1 MLITTLLSLAV
12 IGSEDMFL
20 VVEEKDSRCFRLN
33 SPLLFIPK
41 GHGLKAYGMSQLRSC
56 SHALKVAIGEKTS
69 KTVLERRG
77 KKRQMQSFL
86 RYTKTQKGKIFVA
99 SENI

>member
-41 GHGLKAYGMSQLRSC
+41 GHGLKAYDIS
-56 SHALKVAIGEKTS
+56 
-69 KTVLERRG
+69 
-77 KKRQMQSFL
+77 
-86 RYTKTQKGKIFVA
+86 
-99 SENI
+99 

>member
-1 MLITTLLSLAV
+1 MLITTLPSLVV

-69 KTVLERRG
+69 KTVLERR
-77 KKRQMQSFL
+77 KKKANAKLFAL
-86 RYTKTQKGKIFVA
+86 H
-99 SENI
+99 ENTNR